1 MARASLDWGVRLH
14 LAAVQAALDET
25 PYRSA
30 EAFAAWIGRLAAAA
44 AERAD
49 PSADALVIA
58 FPEAIALPLLFS
70 LEDPDAVA
78 GSASLLEAARRSLR
92 GRWGPVV
99 GAAWRY
105 RAPGPS
111 AALLARA
118 LAVHDAYV
126 TAFRE
131 AARRTG
137 ATVVGGSA
145 LLPGIDREAARGT
158 HITDARVHNVAYTF
172 APGGALL
179 GRSRKVYLTPG
190 LESRVGLRRGR
201 VEDLPVMEAPFGRL
215 AVAVCLDGWY
225 EGVVAALDAG
235 GAQVIVQPSAN
246 DAPWARRWPPDASL
260 TEGEAWLQHG
270 LRALLQDR
278 VNLRYGV
285 NPMLV
290 GGVFGFR
297 PQGRSSILADASHT
311 SHPWTEGRPGVLAL
325 AGSAVEE
332 AIVSA
337 TVELPGPT
345 PASPAT
351 LRS

>member
-1 MARASLDWGVRLH
+1 V
-14 LAAVQAALDET
+14 AVQAALSED

-30 EAFAAWIGRLAAAA
+30 AHLAAWTMRLAQ
-44 AERAD
+44 
-49 PSADALVIA
+49 DALAALPDDRGEVLLA
-58 FPEAIALPLLFS
+58 FPEAIAMPLLFT
-70 LEDPDAVA
+70 LGDADRVT
-78 GSASLLEAARRSLR
+78 GSATVLEAARRSLR
-92 GRWGPVV
+92 GRWGEVLA
-99 GAAWRY
+99 AAWHH
-105 RAPGPS
+105 RAIGP
-111 AALLARA
+111 AAVHLARA
-118 LAVHDAYV
+118 LEVHDAYV
-126 TAFRE
+126 NAFR
-131 AARRTG
+131 AVARETG

-145 LLPGIDREAARGT
+145 FLPEIDVEAARGPHVT
-158 HITDARVHNVAYTF
+158 ARRVHNVAYTF

-190 LESRVGLRRGR
+190 LESRLGLRRGR